1 MKTTR
6 WPATLLLSAALAL
19 TACSLLAPE
28 EEAISP
34 PPVDA
39 GTADFSVFVVL
50 GNSLSAGQQS
60 GALYQSAQ
68 LRGWAPL
75 LAAAMATDFE
85 LPLIADPGYYNWV
98 DPIGH
103 LAVVFDSTGEAG
115 IEPVPWDAGQ
125 PELLNA
131 ALAAPYHD
139 LGIPGA
145 FAWDLLNALSAT
157 DCFSYNNGGSPNP
170 YFDAVLRNGDVDWT
184 TAGGAEADLT
194 PLAQAALRSPT
205 FVSVWIG
212 NNEILGA
219 ATQGDG
225 TPLVPSVLFESLY
238 AGLLDGVAA
247 TMPDAD
253 VVVANMPP
261 VACCPFFTTVPWLVV
276 DGDLEPVLDGEG
288 LPIGLLSA
296 EAGQLTADD
305 RVLLTAKE
313 SIGEGMGIP
322 DAVLVG
328 LLMADLGVDSLTA
341 VGILGGPES
350 PFPLHGQP
358 LPGSLTL
365 TAAELDEL
373 AAAVTA
379 YNTVID
385 TTAAP
390 RGIPVVD
397 IHALL
402 SQGAAGGL
410 IYNGQLLTA
419 ELVTGGLFSLDG
431 VHPSDMG
438 YAVIAE
444 AFAAVINETW
454 GARLRIPEQP
464 LLP

>member
-1 MKTTR
+1 
-6 WPATLLLSAALAL
+6 
-19 TACSLLAPE
+19 
-28 EEAISP
+28 
-34 PPVDA
+34 
-39 GTADFSVFVVL
+39 
-50 GNSLSAGQQS
+50 
-60 GALYQSAQ
+60 
-68 LRGWAPL
+68 
-75 LAAAMATDFE
+75 
-85 LPLIADPGYYNWV
+85 
-98 DPIGH
+98 
-103 LAVVFDSTGEAG
+103 
-115 IEPVPWDAGQ
+115 
-125 PELLNA
+125 
-131 ALAAPYHD
+131 
-139 LGIPGA
+139 
-145 FAWDLLNALSAT
+145 
-157 DCFSYNNGGSPNP
+157 
-170 YFDAVLRNGDVDWT
+170 
-184 TAGGAEADLT
+184 
-194 PLAQAALRSPT
+194 
-205 FVSVWIG
+205 
-212 NNEILGA
+212 
-219 ATQGDG
+219 
-225 TPLVPSVLFESLY
+225 
-238 AGLLDGVAA
+238 
-247 TMPDAD
+247 
-253 VVVANMPP
+253 MPP